1 MYGMS
6 MNLAGWRN
14 ILKRFMSRG
23 VYPQELAFL
32 LDNPLRHFI
41 LSPRQLAD
49 ILRLPVNATVL
60 EIGPGPGYFSV
71 EVARRIP
78 NGQLVLLD
86 IQPEMLIKSR
96 RKLERAGLTNFHVVE
111 GSATC
116 LPFGPHIFDAV
127 FLVSVLGEISQPKE
141 CLNCLGRVVRRG
153 GLLSVTEMRG
163 DPDAL
168 PQSEVLDLSE
178 TGWFELQEKR
188 SFPCGFTLNFRKVE
202 NWAGASNK

>member
-1 MYGMS
+1 
-6 MNLAGWRN
+6 
-14 ILKRFMSRG
+14 MSRG

-32 LDNPLRHFI
+32 LDNPLRRFI

-49 ILRLPVNATVL
+49 ILHLPVNADVL

-86 IQPEMLIKSR
+86 IQPEMLVKSR

-111 GSATC
+111 GSAAC
-116 LPFGPHIFDAV
+116 LPFGSHTFDAA

-141 CLNCLGRVVRRG
+141 CLDDLRRVVRRG

-168 PQSEVLDLSE
+168 LQSEVLDLLE
-178 TGWFELQEKR
+178 TGGFELQEKR
-188 SFPCGFTLNFRKVE
+188 SFSCGFTLNFRRAEK
-202 NWAGASNK
+202 